1 MKGDKAALAAAR
13 QRLDPKFR
21 LVLLHGQDDGQIA
34 EVAKALVAQLADPND
49 SLSRV
54 QLTGAQLREDPGRL
68 ADEAAAVSMFGGA
81 RVIHVDQAGEE
92 SFEAVKLLLEAPQAG
107 NPVILQAGAL
117 KKDSALLLTAER
129 ADNALALIFYEAS
142 ARDLE
147 AHAAALAEQHFL
159 RLGRGVA
166 ALLIAQVD
174 QERGMLARE
183 IEKYALYLNSGP
195 DNVQNLD
202 AQHIAELGASYGEP
216 EMAPLVEALLA
227 GDAKNADQQMQLMGL
242 PGIVALRAVVRQL
255 WRLLELRASVDGGQ
269 RPRDVIE
276 AQGKR
281 IFWKEKDAMTRQLSR
296 WTTPALRGA
305 LSRMLD
311 AERQIKRRNSAGD
324 ILAAQAL
331 TGLLRS
337 RAR

>member
-1 MKGDKAALAAAR
+1 VKGDKAALAAAR

-21 LVLLHGQDDGQIA
+21 LVLLHGQDEGQIA
-34 EVAKALVAQLADPND
+34 EIAKALVMQLADPQD
-49 SLSRV
+49 TLSRV

-68 ADEAAAVSMFGGA
+68 SDEAAAVSMFGSA
-81 RVIHVDQAGEE
+81 RVIHVDQVGEE
-92 SFEAVKLLLEAPQAG
+92 SFEAAKLLLEAPQAG
-107 NPVILQAGAL
+107 NPVIMQAGAL

-147 AHAAALAEQHFL
+147 AHAQSLAEQHFL

-166 ALLIAQVD
+166 GLLVAQVD

-183 IEKYALYLNSGP
+183 MEKYALFLNSGP
-195 DNVQNLD
+195 DAVQMLEPH
-202 AQHIAELGASYGEP
+202 HIAELGASYGEP

-227 GDAKNADQQMQLMGL
+227 GDARTADQQMQLMGL

-255 WRLLELRASVDGGQ
+255 WRLLELRADVDGGQ

-281 IFWKEKDAMTRQLSR
+281 IFWKEKDAMTRQLTR

-305 LSRMLD
+305 LSRMLE
-311 AERQIKRRNSAGD
+311 AERQIKSRNSAGD

-331 TGLLRS
+331 TTLLRN

>member
-21 LVLLHGQDDGQIA
+21 LILLHGQDEGQIA
-34 EVAKALVAQLADPND
+34 EVASALVAQLADPTD

-54 QLTGAQLREDPGRL
+54 QLTGAQLREDPGKL

-81 RVIHVDQAGEE
+81 RVIRVDQAGEE
-92 SFEAVKLLLEAPQAG
+92 SFEAAKLLLEAPQAG
-107 NPVILQAGAL
+107 NPVIMVAGAL

-147 AHAAALAEQHFL
+147 AHAQSLAEQHFL
-159 RLGRGVA
+159 RFGRGVA
-166 ALLIAQVD
+166 AQLVANAD
-174 QERGMLARE
+174 HERGVLLRE

-195 DNVQNLD
+195 DNVQTLES
-202 AQHIAELGASYGEP
+202 QHIAELGASFGEP

-227 GDAKNADQQMQLMGL
+227 GDARTADQQMQLMGL

-255 WRLLELRASVDGGQ
+255 WRLLELRADVDGGQ

-276 AQGKR
+276 AQGKK
-281 IFWKEKDAMTRQLSR
+281 IFWKEKDAMTRQLTR
-296 WTTPALRGA
+296 WNTPALRAA
-305 LSRMLD
+305 LSRMLET
-311 AERQIKRRNSAGD
+311 ERAIKSRNSAGD